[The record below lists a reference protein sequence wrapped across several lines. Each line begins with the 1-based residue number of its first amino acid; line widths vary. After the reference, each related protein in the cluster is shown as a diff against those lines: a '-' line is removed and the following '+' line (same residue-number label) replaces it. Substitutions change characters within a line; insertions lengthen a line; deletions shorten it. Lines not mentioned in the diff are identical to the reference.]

1 MKYKRIY
8 QVLEQHGANI
18 AYENSG
24 WRYAGRFQTYIQRTR
39 PLWIVAES
47 KKRNLRLW
55 VCHDAGCLSVTT
67 ADMTL
72 PIDSREYHQSHTQR
86 FFRTQGEMA
95 GYLETL
101 LKIAA
106 SDAA

>member
-67 ADMTL
+67 ADMSL
-72 PIDSREYHQSHTQR
+72 SIDSREYHQSQTRKDFHTQK
-86 FFRTQGEMA
+86 ELA
-95 GYLETL
+95 DYLETL
-101 LKIAA
+101 LKTAA
-106 SDAA
+106 SVAA